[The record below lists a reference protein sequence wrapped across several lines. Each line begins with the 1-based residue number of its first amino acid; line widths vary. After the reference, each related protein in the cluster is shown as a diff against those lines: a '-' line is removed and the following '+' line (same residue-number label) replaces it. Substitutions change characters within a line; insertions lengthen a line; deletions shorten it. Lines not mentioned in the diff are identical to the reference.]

1 MLKLNVRICC
11 FNNLFLSLV
20 CLLSSA
26 RLGSPLPMS
35 LSMHLLI
42 PLLLL
47 SFAVHFPDL
56 HGVAS
61 TVFFRQIQLYLEF
74 YSGIK
79 YCYIQLIFNTK
90 HSIHLAFF
98 CNSRKYR
105 YFLADKFWQLCSTL
119 PLPLLYSLLT
129 LFSLFLCHCL
139 RFELGH

>member
-90 HSIHLAFF
+90 HSIHLAFS
-98 CNSRKYR
+98 CNSTKYR
-105 YFLADKFWQLCSTL
+105 YFLAVKFWQLCINIAPLCLYLCSTL
-119 PLPLLYSLLT
+119 S
-129 LFSLFLCHCL
+129 
-139 RFELGH
+139 